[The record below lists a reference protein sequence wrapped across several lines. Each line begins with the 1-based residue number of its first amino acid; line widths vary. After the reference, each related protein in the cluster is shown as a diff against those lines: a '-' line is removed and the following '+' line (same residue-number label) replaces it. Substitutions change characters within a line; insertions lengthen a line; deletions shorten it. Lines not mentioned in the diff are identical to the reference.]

1 LSETRW
7 EEVVLQL
14 NTHPFRKIAKT
25 EGSQIELKFCRR
37 GGKKRVGDFV
47 VRNNKMVTATAAAT
61 YAHLQGNG
69 KREGRAG
76 ETTTTGPQLFSSDVI
91 DLFIYTPCGLK
102 NATDIVENV

>member
-1 LSETRW
+1 
-7 EEVVLQL
+7 VLQL

>member
-1 LSETRW
+1 
-7 EEVVLQL
+7 
-14 NTHPFRKIAKT
+14 
-25 EGSQIELKFCRR
+25 
-37 GGKKRVGDFV
+37 
-47 VRNNKMVTATAAAT
+47 MVTATAAAT